1 MRPRN
6 KRESIIMIE
15 GLADVLSKGVPCTT
29 GGYTPPAA
37 VVGGQT
43 RADHTSGLRE
53 APPVRGRC
61 LGRDPTYRWRVKGRR
76 GGRISLVRTKCQ
88 ILTRE

>member
-37 VVGGQT
+37 VVGVRPEQIT
-43 RADHTSGLRE
+43 HRAF
-53 APPVRGRC
+53 VRHLLYAVDASDVIQRI
-61 LGRDPTYRWRVKGRR
+61 D
-76 GGRISLVRTKCQ
+76 GG
-88 ILTRE
+88 